1 MLLLLTFTKLKR
13 EIWTMY
19 QYQYKKYLK
28 NDRTPHP
35 CVLFYSDVAL
45 LMSRAVKE
53 RTGVRY
59 IIETANI

>member
-1 MLLLLTFTKLKR
+1 
-13 EIWTMY
+13 MY